1 LPEFLHPNA
10 EVFVRKS
17 SVTVLGGEDALA
29 HLDRCL
35 TASLVDLENL
45 DRRDALLCDAN
56 GRIQD
61 RITICVLD
69 NQIIVLGSEKSGTS
83 TRETL
88 LRGIG
93 WDDDVSFLEGDNAIS
108 HLSLIGQ
115 NIHRVLV
122 GLGIDCSELSP
133 SCWIEFGNSLLT
145 SSMTNS
151 VETVDVALPKSELR
165 GFLGILQDNGC
176 HEIPTDKWDAMRML
190 IGITEIE
197 DLIGNLPFEV
207 GVGELVK
214 LDNGCY
220 PGQEV
225 HARLDSRGRL
235 ARRLVRLV
243 SANEFVLGRHKV
255 EGIGTLYV
263 TSTSSNNDTNV
274 AYALVPSA
282 ACELDELT
290 ISSDRVVGLESLIQ
304 N

>member
-1 LPEFLHPNA
+1 LHPNA

-17 SVTVLGGEDALA
+17 SVTILGGKDALTN
-29 HLDRCL
+29 LDRCL
-35 TASLVDLENL
+35 TASLVDLENF
-45 DRRDALLCDAN
+45 DRCDALLCDAN
-56 GRIQD
+56 GRIRD
-61 RITICVLD
+61 RISICVLD
-69 NQIIVLGSEKSGTS
+69 NQIIALGSENSGTS
-83 TRETL
+83 TREAL

-93 WDDDVSFLEGDNAIS
+93 WDEDVSLLDGDNAIS
-108 HLSLIGQ
+108 HLSIIGQ

-122 GLGIDCSELSP
+122 GLGIDCLELSS
-133 SCWIEFGNSLLT
+133 SCWLEYGNSLIS

-151 VETVDVALPKSELR
+151 VETVDVALPKSELQR
-165 GFLGILQDNGC
+165 FLDILQDNGC
-176 HEIPTDKWDAMRML
+176 HEIPPDKWDAMRML

-207 GVGELVK
+207 GLDELVK
-214 LDNGCY
+214 LDKGCY

-225 HARLDSRGRL
+225 HARLDSRGKV

-243 SANEFVLGRHKV
+243 SANKFVSGRTKV
-255 EGIGTLYV
+255 EGIGTLFV
-263 TSTSSNNDTNV
+263 TSTSSNNDANI

-290 ISSDRVVGLESLIQ
+290 ITPDWVVGLEPLIQ